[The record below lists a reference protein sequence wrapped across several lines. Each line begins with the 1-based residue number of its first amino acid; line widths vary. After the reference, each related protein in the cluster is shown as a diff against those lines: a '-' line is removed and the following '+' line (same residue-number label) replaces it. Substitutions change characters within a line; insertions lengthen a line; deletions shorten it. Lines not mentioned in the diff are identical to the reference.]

1 MIRTNQTHKNYI
13 GTKPVI
19 AEGIG
24 QTYHRTMVSLGIFIS
39 NDIALDGDF
48 VEYGLD

>member
-19 AEGIG
+19 AEVNISFYPKNLTIYRVGLLESLADG
-24 QTYHRTMVSLGIFIS
+24 VLLVMV
-39 NDIALDGDF
+39 
-48 VEYGLD
+48 